1 MIINDQEILTHLK
14 VRITSGICNRK
25 FCAKPMQQLNAFSY
39 GTSITFLGNE
49 NIDNAACFGH
59 YMFTRTIQA
68 RSRGNLS
75 KV

>member
-1 MIINDQEILTHLK
+1 MQAPELLPVMKSNLSLK

-68 RSRGNLS
+68 RS
-75 KV
+75 